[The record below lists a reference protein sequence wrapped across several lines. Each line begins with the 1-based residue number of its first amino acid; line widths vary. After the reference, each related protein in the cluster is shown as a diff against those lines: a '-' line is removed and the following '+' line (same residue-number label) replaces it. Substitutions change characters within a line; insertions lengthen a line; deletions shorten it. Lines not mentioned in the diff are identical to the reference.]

1 MRMLAGSDR
10 LPLTCTRE
18 GVCCHGH
25 SIWVNPW
32 EVARLAQGRELTVPE
47 FSAQFLDC
55 RGTRLRF
62 DGPPDHRGKPG
73 CRLYSPTAGCTQHP
87 DRPLT
92 CRTYPLGRSRLEGA
106 VGYYHVDAGLP
117 CRELCPS
124 VVDLPE
130 QSVADYLAGQDIVA
144 GETAH
149 DAYARVI
156 YGLVAVAASICRLGG
171 EAVDRARVDGFLAQC
186 RIQTPEARSNL
197 LPDDWMALATA
208 PQGLDLTSPAAF
220 AAAHGQRMTAVVQ
233 RAAAQIDN
241 GLTDA
246 AVLYVALAVHLAPT
260 VGADLQA
267 MAGML
272 AETDGPA
279 PEHIEI

>member
-1 MRMLAGSDR
+1 MHFLTGSDR

-18 GVCCHGH
+18 GACCHGH

-32 EVARLAQGRELTVPE
+32 EVARLAAGMNLSVAE
-47 FSAQFLDC
+47 FSARHLDC

-62 DGPPDHRGKPG
+62 DGPPDKRGKSG
-73 CRLYSPTAGCTQHP
+73 CSLYSPTAGCTRHP
-87 DRPLT
+87 DRPFT

-106 VGYYHVDAGLP
+106 VRYYHVDAGLP

-130 QSVADYLAGQDIVA
+130 MTVDDYLAGQDVAA
-144 GETAH
+144 GEAAH

-156 YGLVAVAASICRLGG
+156 YGMVAVAASICRLGG
-171 EAVDRARVDGFLAQC
+171 ETVDRARVDRFLESC
-186 RIQTPEARSNL
+186 RIVTPEVRSTQ

-208 PQGLDLTSPAAF
+208 PQGLDISSPVAF
-220 AAAHGQRMTAVVQ
+220 AEAHGQRMTHVVQ
-233 RAAAQIDN
+233 RAASQIED

-246 AVLYVALAVHLAPT
+246 ALLYVALAVHLAPT
-260 VGADLQA
+260 VGADLLA

-272 AETDGPA
+272 AETA
-279 PEHIEI
+279 